1 MINTGLPLQQKQH
14 VINWFSQDMGISFG
28 MQTNAITLIT
38 IHLVSKSRG
47 SGGLGGLG
55 GLRGVGGDVALEMVI
70 FRLHVFKPNSQS
82 HYKACLC

>member
-14 VINWFSQDMGISFG
+14 VINWFCQDMGISLG

-38 IHLVSKSRG
+38 IHLVSRTRG
-47 SGGLGGLG
+47 SGGSGGRG
-55 GLRGVGGDVALEMVI
+55 GWSDVALEMLL
-70 FRLHVFKPNSQS
+70 FRLLVFKPNSQS